1 MISRLCFTPIQISE
15 SDSYSERRLS
25 WTAVGYPLANGSS
38 HVIFDQS
45 LQFSQSFSNLST
57 TNVFGKQ
64 HDPPTLSS
72 TLETC
77 STLLFQIYAFPT
89 ILPLQFLLPTILM
102 SVLQYPSLTG
112 RVFLWWGLGVEIKIS
127 QLYTK
132 LAIM

>member
-1 MISRLCFTPIQISE
+1 M
-15 SDSYSERRLS
+15 SYSERRLS

-38 HVIFDQS
+38 NVIFDQT
-45 LQFSQSFSNLST
+45 LWFSQSFSNFQQQMFLANNMIQLPFPARLKLALRCYFKYMRSPLFSPF
-57 TNVFGKQ
+57 N
-64 HDPPTLSS
+64 SS
-72 TLETC
+72 
-77 STLLFQIYAFPT
+77 YV
-89 ILPLQFLLPTILM
+89 LPTILM